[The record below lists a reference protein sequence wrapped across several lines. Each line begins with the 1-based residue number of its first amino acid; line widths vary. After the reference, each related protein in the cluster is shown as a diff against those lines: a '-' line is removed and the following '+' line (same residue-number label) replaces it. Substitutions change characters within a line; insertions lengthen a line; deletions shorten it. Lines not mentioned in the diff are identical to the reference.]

1 MRSAL
6 LLLALASPLAAQS
19 LVNVNRAVDFAFA
32 NGDGATTLS
41 AGITR
46 ISGVGKLTRIRA
58 GVGLRGTLGTG
69 TIGLTPQGATLVPP
83 TVKDTLRMSLA
94 PISVNIAAHIGVLV
108 TETLMAGFNI
118 DVFGFT
124 AGGTRSGIYTENQAA
139 AGEGVNA
146 QAASTNVFQGGS
158 KDRGTLNSQFFA
170 MWAFSDRYAI
180 KGGLSHQRFEYVTE
194 TPLASNTRR
203 FQMFS
208 NLLFLGVQI
217 VK

>member
-19 LVNVNRAVDFAFA
+19 LVNVNRAADFAFA

-46 ISGVGKLTRIRA
+46 FTGIGKLTRIKA

-69 TIGLTPQGATLVPP
+69 TIGLTPQGATNVPAS
-83 TVKDTLRMSLA
+83 VKDTLRMSLA
-94 PISVNIAAHIGVLV
+94 PISINLAAHVGVLL
-108 TETLMAGFNI
+108 TDGLMAGFNI
-118 DVFGFT
+118 DVLGFT
-124 AGGTRSGIYTENQAA
+124 ASGSRSGIYTQNQAA

-146 QAASTNVFQGGS
+146 KAASTNVFQGGS
-158 KDRGTLNSQFFA
+158 KDKGTLNSQFFA
-170 MWAFSDRYAI
+170 MWAFSERYAI

-194 TPLASNTRR
+194 MPLASNTKR